1 MSELKEMFNG
11 CVLMNDA
18 AIEDLAVMNVLFN
31 ESEDN
36 FEFKSIDSSSYNISD
51 RD

>member
-1 MSELKEMFNG
+1 MFNG

-18 AIEDLAVMNVLFN
+18 AIHDQAVMNVLQRL
-31 ESEDN
+31 SEDN
-36 FEFKSIDSSSYNISD
+36 FEFKSISAEHYNISD